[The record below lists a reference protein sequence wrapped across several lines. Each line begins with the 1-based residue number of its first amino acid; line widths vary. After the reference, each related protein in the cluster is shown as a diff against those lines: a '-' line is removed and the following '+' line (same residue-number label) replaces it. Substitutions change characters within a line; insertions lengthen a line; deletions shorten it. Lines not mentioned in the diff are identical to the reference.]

1 MAREKQKNRE
11 NEEERDEQHNEKPP
25 LVDWSLNEET
35 QRGVV
40 VILIVL
46 FGFLALFSLFDL
58 AGHFGR
64 FLDTTLGIFLGWAR
78 WIAPFLFFLVAYIL
92 YHPDEY
98 RLGGFNILGIVL
110 FVSGSLGLIHV
121 LGVDPTYAQ
130 SFALHGEGGGYVG
143 YLASNYLFYSMG
155 FWATIAVLIAATLVG
170 LLIMFNTSL
179 ERLLEQSAFWRR
191 WYHALH
197 LRWMSR
203 RYEEQQDGA
212 AYTEE
217 GAVVAFREKS
227 VEHDADNAPG
237 GAGSGSAGE
246 ITESEQLPLMPKLP
260 KRRRMLTPPLELL
273 QRESTKPTVT
283 DLQEA
288 SAMIQKTLENFG
300 ITVEMGDV
308 NVGPTVT
315 QFTLKPA
322 EGVRLAEITALG
334 NDLALALAAHPI
346 RIEAPIPGK
355 SLVGIEVPNQK
366 VAIVPLGEILHSDT
380 FKKRRTNMMLSLGK
394 DVTGTA
400 WMADLT
406 RMPHLLVAGAT
417 GSGKSIA
424 LNAILLGLL
433 YQNGP
438 DDLKFILVDPKRVE
452 LPVYNGIPHLLTPV
466 ITDVKKTVNAL
477 KWAMTEMERRFA
489 LLEAVKCRDIHSYNE
504 QHAEERLPFIVI
516 MIDELADLMVAAAAE
531 VEPAIIRLAQMARAV
546 GIHLIVATQRPSVD
560 IITGLIKANITS
572 RIAFSVASQTDSRTI
587 LDTSGAE
594 KLLGR
599 GDMLFISAE
608 LSKPKRLQGAFISD
622 AEIQRVTDFLKAK
635 GDPEYDAEIVEH
647 APTSV
652 FANDNGGSNDSD
664 PMLQAAKECVMAA
677 GKASASLLQRR
688 LRLGYARAARMLDLL
703 EEQGIIGPAEG
714 ARPRDVLVPGG
725 AGSGFA
731 GKSDNAPYAQE
742 GENDIVEESTEEREE
757 QTEKREDISGNKGY
771 DDNDAEEILNPK
783 P

>member
-1 MAREKQKNRE
+1 MAREKKVNTSDERE
-11 NEEERDEQHNEKPP
+11 SEQSKEKPP

-46 FGFLALFSLFDL
+46 FGFLTLFSLFDL
-58 AGHFGR
+58 AGNFGR

-78 WIAPFLFFLVAYIL
+78 WIAPFLVFLVAYIL
-92 YHPDEY
+92 YHPDEH
-98 RLGGFNILGIVL
+98 RLGGFNILGVVL

-121 LGVDPTYAQ
+121 LGVDPQYAQ
-130 SFALHGEGGGYVG
+130 RFALNGEGGGYVG

-155 FWATIAVLIAATLVG
+155 FWATIAVLIAATLVS

-203 RYEEQQDGA
+203 RYEEKQDGA

-217 GAVVAFREKS
+217 GSVVAFSEKS
-227 VEHDADNAPG
+227 VGHSDNAV
-237 GAGSGSAGE
+237 GE
-246 ITESEQLPLMPKLP
+246 VATTGDEHVADGPAEQLPLMPKLP
-260 KRRRMLTPPLELL
+260 KRRRMLIPPLELL
-273 QRESTKPTVT
+273 QRESAKPTVT

-300 ITVEMGDV
+300 INVEMGEV

-394 DVTGTA
+394 DVTGIA

-489 LLEAVKCRDIHSYNE
+489 LLEAVQCRDIHSYNE

-587 LDTSGAE
+587 LDTGGAE

-608 LSKPKRLQGAFISD
+608 LSKPKRLQGAYISD
-622 AEIQRVTDFLKAK
+622 AEIHRVTEFLKAK
-635 GDPEYDAEIVEH
+635 GDPEYDAEVVEH

-652 FANDNGGSNDSD
+652 FSNDSGSSNDSD
-664 PMLQAAKECVMAA
+664 PMLAAAKECVIRA

-703 EEQGIIGPAEG
+703 EEQGIIGPADG
-714 ARPRDVLVPGG
+714 ARPRDVLVK
-725 AGSGFA
+725 A
-731 GKSDNAPYAQE
+731 DNAPYARDA
-742 GENDIVEESTEEREE
+742 ENDIVEESNDESTGQENITEHTEEDTPELSKDNE
-757 QTEKREDISGNKGY
+757 NEDIR
-771 DDNDAEEILNPK
+771 E
-783 P
+783 